1 MAQLGNWFSRV
12 FSNDGTRGLSGDA
25 SFIAGEQGRG
35 GFFASRLR
43 LHTTAEDLVE
53 QPHLLWELSS
63 RGRRRGGLL
72 HHLSTE
78 QGDGVAGFTDI
89 MVVINKEDWLR
100 AELDTGDFWR
110 QDSAETLG
118 DYLDEWRKQTQFN
131 PVFPERGF
139 RIELVA
145 DGSEP
150 LRGHSIGLEPGQFV
164 TALLPNAYRGPSGTS
179 SPVLAVH
186 LNVPGAWEGYRKV
199 GMLYSDQ
206 LCYTLGNHWLD
217 NFAHESLEAPALYQ
231 LQQYP
236 DGSLVHVI
244 NPDYQHRFE
253 VGSVQ
258 SAEGPS
264 VLAVTERGGT
274 AVAFLVL
281 GVVDTFLRDQTSEP
295 AAPEPE
301 LSKASKPAARP
312 EGPSVTRVDDPE
324 PAAEPAVEPNAAA
337 KTAAKPA
344 AVRLAGR
351 SADDFEP
358 GAKARPRSSGGPSP
372 KLEVQPRGKPR
383 ITGAIRGSGDRWH
396 HTIVP
401 DAVEERIFT
410 LKERGALLQ
419 RVHFS
424 VFMEG
429 YDVFVSRSG
438 QLGTSLPDPEALFQ
452 VREDKVYFVARTER
466 VLLAGRPAPID
477 KAVRLRGELEIRV
490 GNQLLEYRD
499 LAGVAAEGW
508 PYLGEIRRT
517 AGSTYLVFG
526 TVYRIGRDRRCKV
539 RLPDEPHNDNLCW
552 RMDLGEGDFIRSR
565 TGDIPKSR
573 FYNDSIMVASLHAE
587 IDLEGEPMLR
597 NLARHC
603 FSYVRRG
610 SDVFALHPSRDDKG
624 LRHLDLLPSDEVM
637 VGNNLFEVS
646 YPPPRTPEVEK
657 LTADALAR
665 AALSLPDDS
674 FVDEPLDSIGRM
686 SDSEL
691 GDMLAAS
698 GQPPAAEP
706 TPTASAPDPKGAIES
721 PDPKPV
727 VDALTVPEPAPEP
740 PPARHV
746 PARAVRRKGRPVP
759 TAPVESEPELA
770 VEPATKPKSR
780 PRSEPRPA
788 PKPTA
793 DPDPQL
799 ATEDAPVAA
808 GLGELGPAPDGVAFT
823 DPGFDSILG
832 IDAPAPRHLPQ
843 PAPAKTAE
851 PRPAPTPAPRVV
863 PTTAPAKAELPVR
876 RAPRVQPVE
885 PDAAAGTQPARPKV
899 PRPATDE
906 VVAVDEG
913 GWQLAL
919 SRPGRLQQLGWM
931 VSGRVVVGNH
941 RAAHVVIPENRT
953 FPGQVF
959 EARDYFRL
967 SVRGRRGKVEL
978 VDERDARAFLGELS
992 VRESNTLTELRLE
1005 VARRDDQGEE
1015 DFAVCAALQG
1025 QRWLPDPRAQLL
1037 TLDLEDRLTAALFT
1051 RGFPLRA
1058 SCPVR
1063 LGPVDCIATYDSG
1076 RLIISDYLDAYA
1088 YPDGSFQPFFFRKGD
1103 GRFRT
1108 APEDG
1113 SGFELRHGDML
1124 IAGISVYRFEDA

>member
-43 LHTTAEDLVE
+43 LHTTADDLVE
-53 QPHLLWELSS
+53 RSELLWELSS

-72 HHLSTE
+72 HHLSNE
-78 QGDGVAGFTDI
+78 QGDGVAGFTDL
-89 MVVINKEDWLR
+89 MVVINQSDWQR

-110 QDSAETLG
+110 NEAAEL
-118 DYLDEWRKQTQFN
+118 LLSNLREWCKQTQFN
-131 PVFPERGF
+131 QVFPDRRF
-139 RIELVA
+139 QVTLVA
-145 DGSEP
+145 DGSER
-150 LRGHSIGLEPGQFV
+150 LRGPSIGLEPGQFV
-164 TALLPNAYRGPSGTS
+164 TALLPNAYAGPLGTS

-186 LNVPGAWEGYRKV
+186 LNIPGAWEGYRKV

-217 NFAHESLEAPALYQ
+217 NFAHEALEAPALYQ

-244 NPDYQHRFE
+244 NPDYQSRFE

-264 VLAVTERGGT
+264 VLAVTERGGA

-281 GVVDTFLRDQTSEP
+281 GVVDTFLRDPTSDP
-295 AAPEPE
+295 SDGAQASKGARVSKTSDLTRIDAPE
-301 LSKASKPAARP
+301 
-312 EGPSVTRVDDPE
+312 T
-324 PAAEPAVEPNAAA
+324 PAAEPA
-337 KTAAKPA
+337 KGPA
-344 AVRLAGR
+344 AVKLAGR
-351 SADDFEP
+351 SADDFAGGSKP
-358 GAKARPRSSGGPSP
+358 AKPSRVRPRLDAKAAPPRVAS
-372 KLEVQPRGKPR
+372 KPRG
-383 ITGAIRGSGDRWH
+383 GGDRWH

-401 DAVEERIFT
+401 DAVDERIFT

-452 VREDKVYFVARTER
+452 VREDKVYFVARTDR
-466 VLLAGRPAPID
+466 VLLAGRPAPVD
-477 KAVRLRGELEIRV
+477 KPVRLRGELEIRV
-490 GNQLLEYRD
+490 ANQLLEYRD
-499 LAGVAAEGW
+499 LGSVAADGW

-526 TVYRIGRDRRCKV
+526 SVYRIGRDRRCKV
-539 RLPDEPHNDNLCW
+539 RLPDEPHNDNLQW
-552 RMDLGEGDFIRSR
+552 RMELGEGDFIRSR

-587 IDLEGEPMLR
+587 IDVEGEPMLR

-603 FSYVRRG
+603 YSFVRRG
-610 SDVFALHPSRDDKG
+610 SDVFSLHPARDEKG
-624 LRHLDLLPSDEVM
+624 LRHLDLLPGDEVM

-665 AALSLPDDS
+665 AALSMPDDS
-674 FVDEPLDSIGRM
+674 FVDEPIDDL
-686 SDSEL
+686 
-691 GDMLAAS
+691 
-698 GQPPAAEP
+698 
-706 TPTASAPDPKGAIES
+706 
-721 PDPKPV
+721 PKPV
-727 VDALTVPEPAPEP
+727 ELPSRPAPPAPEP
-740 PPARHV
+740 PAQTP
-746 PARAVRRKGRPVP
+746 
-759 TAPVESEPELA
+759 
-770 VEPATKPKSR
+770 
-780 PRSEPRPA
+780 PA
-788 PKPTA
+788 PKPPAPKPPAPKPPAPKPPAPKPPAPKPPAPKRVPTA
-793 DPDPQL
+793 TPSPDPAPEPKPAPARPL
-799 ATEDAPVAA
+799 AKAPPTTMPVKAVSAELDPVANEDAPVAH
-808 GLGELGPAPDGVAFT
+808 GLGEVGPAPDGVSIT
-823 DPGFDSILG
+823 DQGFDSILG
-832 IDAPAPRHLPQ
+832 IDAPVPRHLQAPGGPVVSRGVE
-843 PAPAKTAE
+843 PAAAPPPTEPPKARPESVDPVAGPPAKP
-851 PRPAPTPAPRVV
+851 PRP
-863 PTTAPAKAELPVR
+863 KL
-876 RAPRVQPVE
+876 Q
-885 PDAAAGTQPARPKV
+885 
-899 PRPATDE
+899 RPATDE
-906 VVAVDEG
+906 VVAVDEA

-941 RAAHVVIPENRT
+941 RAAQVVIPENRT
-953 FPGQVF
+953 FAKQSF

-967 SVRGRRGKVEL
+967 AVRGKRGQAEL
-978 VDERDARAFLGELS
+978 VDGDDARLLLDGGA
-992 VRESNTLTELRLE
+992 VAESGALDQLQLE
-1005 VARRDDQGEE
+1005 VVRRDEHGEE
-1015 DFAVCAALQG
+1015 DFAVASTL
-1025 QRWLPDPRAQLL
+1025 RREPWLPDPRAQLL
-1037 TLDLEDRLTAALFT
+1037 ALDLDDRLVAALFT

-1058 SCPVR
+1058 ATPVR
-1063 LGPVDCIATYDSG
+1063 LGPIDCIATYDAG
-1076 RLIISDYLDAYA
+1076 RLVVSDYLDAYA
-1088 YPDGSFQPFFFRKGD
+1088 YPDGSFQPFFHRSGD

-1113 SGFELRHGDML
+1113 SGFALRHGDML

>member
-53 QPHLLWELSS
+53 NAELLWELSS

-72 HHLSTE
+72 HHVSSE
-78 QGDGVAGFTDI
+78 RGDGVAGFTDI
-89 MVVINKEDWLR
+89 VVVVNQSDWKR

-110 QDSAETLG
+110 QESSDILLASLR
-118 DYLDEWRKQTQFN
+118 EWCKQTQFN
-131 PVFPERGF
+131 QVFADRGF
-139 RIELVA
+139 QVTLVA
-145 DGSEP
+145 DGSEI

-164 TALLPNAYRGPSGTS
+164 TALLPNAYGGPLSTS

-186 LNVPGAWEGYRKV
+186 LNIPGAWEGYRKV

-217 NFAHESLEAPALYQ
+217 NFSHEALEAPALYQ

-244 NPDYQHRFE
+244 NPDYQSRFE

-281 GVVDTFLRDQTSEP
+281 GVVDTFLRDQISEPSVDKAQAKAAGRRMQRGPDITRIEAPAKADPTP
-295 AAPEPE
+295 AAP
-301 LSKASKPAARP
+301 AAP
-312 EGPSVTRVDDPE
+312 G
-324 PAAEPAVEPNAAA
+324 
-337 KTAAKPA
+337 PA
-344 AVRLAGR
+344 AVKLAGR
-351 SADDFEP
+351 SADDFAS
-358 GAKARPRSSGGPSP
+358 GAKPEKPSRIRP
-372 KLEVQPRGKPR
+372 KLDVKRPKPR
-383 ITGAIRGSGDRWH
+383 VSGTMRSGSDRWH

-452 VREDKVYFVARTER
+452 VREDKVYFVARTDR
-466 VLLAGRPAPID
+466 VLLAGRPAPVD
-477 KAVRLRGELEIRV
+477 KPVRLRGELEIRV
-490 GNQLLEYRD
+490 ANQLLEYRD
-499 LAGVAAEGW
+499 LASVAADGW

-526 TVYRIGRDRRCKV
+526 SVYRIGRDRRCKV

-552 RMDLGEGDFIRSR
+552 RMELGEGDFIRSR

-573 FYNDSIMVASLHAE
+573 FYNDSIMVASLHSE

-603 FSYVRRG
+603 YSFVRRG
-610 SDVFALHPSRDDKG
+610 SDVFSLHPARDEKG
-624 LRHLDLLPSDEVM
+624 LRHLDLLPGDEVM

-674 FVDEPLDSIGRM
+674 FVDEPLDRL
-686 SDSEL
+686 DL
-691 GDMLAAS
+691 
-698 GQPPAAEP
+698 PPAPRPPKPAPSTSASHPVTPAAPLRPRPPAEP
-706 TPTASAPDPKGAIES
+706 RA
-721 PDPKPV
+721 V
-727 VDALTVPEPAPEP
+727 VSTPAPL
-740 PPARHV
+740 AQ
-746 PARAVRRKGRPVP
+746 PARAAAISAVVP
-759 TAPVESEPELA
+759 IRELA
-770 VEPATKPKSR
+770 PPEVPL
-780 PRSEPRPA
+780 
-788 PKPTA
+788 
-793 DPDPQL
+793 D
-799 ATEDAPVAA
+799 EDAPVAA
-808 GLGELGPAPDGVAFT
+808 GLGEQGPAPDGISFT

-832 IDAPAPRHLPQ
+832 IDPPAPRHLQDAPSRVTSRSGTRPTSTLPVTAK
-843 PAPAKTAE
+843 PAELAE
-851 PRPAPTPAPRVV
+851 PAEPA
-863 PTTAPAKAELPVR
+863 
-876 RAPRVQPVE
+876 APRVQTVDP
-885 PDAAAGTQPARPKV
+885 AAAASASSPQAKLR
-899 PRPATDE
+899 RPATDE
-906 VVAVDEG
+906 VVAVDEA
-913 GWQLAL
+913 GWQVAL

-953 FPGQVF
+953 YAKQLF
-959 EARDYFRL
+959 EPRDYFRL
-967 SVRGRRGKVEL
+967 SVRGRRGQLEQ
-978 VDERDARAFLGELS
+978 VDDIDARALVEGKPVQQTTQLEQLS
-992 VRESNTLTELRLE
+992 LE
-1005 VARRDDQGEE
+1005 IARRDDQGEE
-1015 DFAVCAALQG
+1015 DFAVCAAL
-1025 QRWLPDPRAQLL
+1025 RRHSWLPDPRAQLL
-1037 TLDLEDRLTAALFT
+1037 ALDLDDRLVAALFT

-1058 SCPVR
+1058 ATPVR
-1063 LGPVDCIATYDSG
+1063 LGPIDCIATYDAG
-1076 RLIISDYLDAYA
+1076 RLVISDYLDAYV
-1088 YPDGSFQPFFFRKGD
+1088 YPDGSFQPFFHRSGD

-1113 SGFELRHGDML
+1113 SGFELRHGDMI

>member
-43 LHTTAEDLVE
+43 LHTTADDLVE
-53 QPHLLWELSS
+53 RSELLWELSS

-72 HHLSTE
+72 HHLSSE
-78 QGDGVAGFTDI
+78 QGDGVAGFTDL
-89 MVVINKEDWLR
+89 MLVINRSDWER

-110 QDSAETLG
+110 SESCEQLLANLR
-118 DYLDEWRKQTQFN
+118 EWCKQTQFN
-131 PVFPERGF
+131 QVFPDRGF
-139 RIELVA
+139 QISLVA
-145 DGSEP
+145 DGSEA

-164 TALLPNAYRGPSGTS
+164 TALLPNAYRGPLSTS

-186 LNVPGAWEGYRKV
+186 LNIPGAWEGYRKV

-217 NFAHESLEAPALYQ
+217 NFTHEALEAPALYQ

-244 NPDYQHRFE
+244 NPDYQSRFE

-264 VLAVTERGGT
+264 VLAVTERGG
-274 AVAFLVL
+274 APVAFLVL
-281 GVVDTFLRDQTSEP
+281 GVVDTFLRDPSVAPEAPVEPTSGTDKSLRKNSELTRIKAP
-295 AAPEPE
+295 EAAP
-301 LSKASKPAARP
+301 APAEER
-312 EGPSVTRVDDPE
+312 
-324 PAAEPAVEPNAAA
+324 
-337 KTAAKPA
+337 PA
-344 AVRLAGR
+344 AVRMAGG
-351 SADDFEP
+351 SADDFEQ
-358 GAKARPRSSGGPSP
+358 GPVKPEQPPSRVRP
-372 KLEVQPRGKPR
+372 KLATSPRVVPR
-383 ITGAIRGSGDRWH
+383 ASGSGRVGGDRWH

-452 VREDKVYFVARTER
+452 VREDKVYFVARTDR
-466 VLLAGRPAPID
+466 VLLAGRPAPVD
-477 KAVRLRGELEIRV
+477 KAVRMRGEIEIRV
-490 GNQLLEYRD
+490 ANQLLEYRD
-499 LAGVAAEGW
+499 LSGVAAEGW

-603 FSYVRRG
+603 YSFVRRDQ
-610 SDVFALHPSRDDKG
+610 DVFSLHPARDEKG
-624 LRHLDLLPSDEVM
+624 LRHLDLLPGDEVM

-674 FVDEPLDSIGRM
+674 FVDEPLDEIDIPES
-686 SDSEL
+686 
-691 GDMLAAS
+691 
-698 GQPPAAEP
+698 PEP
-706 TPTASAPDPKGAIES
+706 TP
-721 PDPKPV
+721 
-727 VDALTVPEPAPEP
+727 EPA
-740 PPARHV
+740 RS
-746 PARAVRRKGRPVP
+746 RPVP
-759 TAPVESEPELA
+759 L
-770 VEPATKPKSR
+770 
-780 PRSEPRPA
+780 EPRPA
-788 PKPTA
+788 PPEPDVAAATGRAALDAA
-793 DPDPQL
+793 DAQPDPEPAQPDPRPGRPEPAPAPAGPAAPAPRAEAAPPSPPAPKPEPRVETAPPAPEP
-799 ATEDAPVAA
+799 ATPAPPAPPADEDAPVAA
-808 GLGELGPAPDGVAFT
+808 GLGELGPAPDGVSFT

-832 IDAPAPRHLPQ
+832 IEAPVPKHLRDTPSVVKPAPRPVLPATQ
-843 PAPAKTAE
+843 PPERAPGREPSTRPTSSIPQGDTKPLPKRPE
-851 PRPAPTPAPRVV
+851 PVDLGSSPRPAATRPR
-863 PTTAPAKAELPVR
+863 
-876 RAPRVQPVE
+876 
-885 PDAAAGTQPARPKV
+885 V

-931 VSGRVVVGNH
+931 VSGRVLVGNH

-953 FPGQVF
+953 ASDQRF
-959 EARDYFRL
+959 EPRDYFRMN
-967 SVRGRRGKVEL
+967 VRGGRGTVQRL
-978 VDERDARAFLGELS
+978 DERDARAFVGDLN
-992 VRESNTLTELRLE
+992 VESINDLANLRLE
-1005 VARRDDQGEE
+1005 ISRRDDLGDE
-1015 DFAVCAALQG
+1015 DFVVHAAL
-1025 QRWLPDPRAQLL
+1025 RREAWLPDPRAQLL
-1037 TLDLEDRLTAALFT
+1037 ALDLEDRLVAALFT

-1058 SCPVR
+1058 AIPVR
-1063 LGPVDCIATYDSG
+1063 LGPIDCIATYDAG
-1076 RLIISDYLDAYA
+1076 RLLISDYLDAYA
-1088 YPDGSFQPFFFRKGD
+1088 YPDGSFQPFFHRSGEA
-1103 GRFRT
+1103 RFRT

-1113 SGFELRHGDML
+1113 SGFELRDGDML
-1124 IAGISVYRFEDA
+1124 IAGRSVYRFEDA

>member
-25 SFIAGEQGRG
+25 SFIAGEHGRG

-43 LHTTAEDLVE
+43 LHTTSEDLVDRSD
-53 QPHLLWELSS
+53 LLWELSS

-78 QGDGVAGFTDI
+78 KGDGIAGFTDLT
-89 MVVINKEDWLR
+89 VVINQADWNR

-110 QDSAETLG
+110 QESADLLV
-118 DYLDEWRKQTQFN
+118 DFLRDWCKQAQFN
-131 PVFPERGF
+131 EVFPDRSF
-139 RIELVA
+139 QVTLVA
-145 DGSEP
+145 DGSEA
-150 LRGHSIGLEPGQFV
+150 LRGHSIGLEAGQFV
-164 TALLPNAYRGPSGTS
+164 TALLPNAYRGPLPTS

-186 LNVPGAWEGYRKV
+186 LNIPGAWEGYRKV

-217 NFAHESLEAPALYQ
+217 NFTHEALEAPALYQ

-264 VLAVTERGGT
+264 VLAVTERGGSP
-274 AVAFLVL
+274 VAFLVL
-281 GVVDTFLRDQTSEP
+281 GVVDTFLREQSSEPDPSPPPPAKPLPPSESGSRGAQKPKPGMRRSSELTRIEQPASAEP
-295 AAPEPE
+295 AAQA
-301 LSKASKPAARP
+301 KASPPA
-312 EGPSVTRVDDPE
+312 DP
-324 PAAEPAVEPNAAA
+324 
-337 KTAAKPA
+337 KGPA
-344 AVRLAGR
+344 AVRMAGR
-351 SADDFEP
+351 SADDFVPEGTARVKP
-358 GAKARPRSSGGPSP
+358 APRSRPAARPPLDAKQGRIANSSRSAS
-372 KLEVQPRGKPR
+372 
-383 ITGAIRGSGDRWH
+383 DRWH
-396 HTIVP
+396 HTIIP

-438 QLGTSLPDPEALFQ
+438 QLGTSLAEHAAVFQ
-452 VREDKVYFVARTER
+452 VREDKVYFVARSER
-466 VLLAGRPAPID
+466 VLLAGRPVPPD
-477 KAVRLRGELEIRV
+477 KPVRLRGEIEIRI

-499 LAGVAAEGW
+499 LSAVAADGW

-526 TVYRIGRDRRCKV
+526 SVYRIGRDRRCKV
-539 RLPDEPHNDNLCW
+539 RLPDEPHNDNLAW

-573 FYNDSIMVASLHAE
+573 FYNDSIMVASLHSE

-603 FSYVRRG
+603 YSFVRRE
-610 SDVFALHPSRDDKG
+610 SDVFSLHPARDDKG
-624 LRHLDLLPSDEVM
+624 LRHLDLLPGDEVL

-674 FVDEPLDSIGRM
+674 FVDEP
-686 SDSEL
+686 
-691 GDMLAAS
+691 
-698 GQPPAAEP
+698 
-706 TPTASAPDPKGAIES
+706 IENL
-721 PDPKPV
+721 
-727 VDALTVPEPAPEP
+727 ALTPEPKLAP
-740 PPARHV
+740 PPAPK
-746 PARAVRRKGRPVP
+746 PAP
-759 TAPVESEPELA
+759 APKP
-770 VEPATKPKSR
+770 KPKSR
-780 PRSEPRPA
+780 PAPVPAAPPKPKPKPA
-788 PKPTA
+788 PVPAPAPEPTA
-793 DPDPQL
+793 EPAVLPL
-799 ATEDAPVAA
+799 VEDAPVAG
-808 GLGELGPAPDGVAFT
+808 GLGEPGPAPDVLAISES
-823 DPGFDSILG
+823 GFDSILG
-832 IDAPAPRHLPQ
+832 IEAPVPRHLQDGPAQVTKVVPLTAPPQ
-843 PAPAKTAE
+843 PAA
-851 PRPAPTPAPRVV
+851 APRQPPKAQVRAV
-863 PTTAPAKAELPVR
+863 DPTQASKPA
-876 RAPRVQPVE
+876 
-885 PDAAAGTQPARPKV
+885 ARPRV
-899 PRPATDE
+899 PRPSTDE

-931 VSGRVVVGNH
+931 ISGKVVVGNH
-941 RAAHVVIPENRT
+941 RAAQVVVPENRT
-953 FPGQVF
+953 HAQQLF
-959 EARDYFRL
+959 EPRDYFRL
-967 SVRGRRGKVEL
+967 AVRGRRGQVER
-978 VDERDARAFLGELS
+978 VDTDDARVLVEGAP
-992 VRESNTLTELRLE
+992 TEQSDRLADLHLE
-1005 VARRDDQGEE
+1005 ISRRDEHGEE
-1015 DFAVCAALQG
+1015 DFVVGAAL
-1025 QRWLPDPRAQLL
+1025 RRESWLPDPRAQLL
-1037 TLDLEDRLTAALFT
+1037 ALDLEDRLTAALFT

-1058 SCPVR
+1058 ATPVR
-1063 LGPVDCIATYDSG
+1063 LGPIDCIASYDGG
-1076 RLIISDYLDAYA
+1076 RLVVSDYLDAYA
-1088 YPDGSFQPFFFRKGD
+1088 YPDGSFQPFFHRSGA

-1113 SGFELRHGDML
+1113 STFELKHGDML
-1124 IAGISVYRFEDA
+1124 IAGICVYRFEDA

>member
-53 QPHLLWELSS
+53 RSALLWELSS

-72 HHLSTE
+72 HHLTSE
-78 QGDGVAGFTDI
+78 LGDGIAGFTDLV
-89 MVVINKEDWLR
+89 VVINQADWRR

-110 QDSAETLG
+110 QETTEFLLG
-118 DYLDEWRKQTQFN
+118 NLREWCRQAQFN
-131 PVFPERGF
+131 QVFPDRGF
-139 RIELVA
+139 QVTLVA
-145 DGSEP
+145 DGSDL

-164 TALLPNAYRGPSGTS
+164 TALLPNAYAGPLGTS

-186 LNVPGAWEGYRKV
+186 LNIPGAWEGYRKV

-206 LCYTLGNHWLD
+206 LCYTLGSHWLD
-217 NFAHESLEAPALYQ
+217 NFSHEALEAPALYQ

-244 NPDYQHRFE
+244 NPDYQQRFE

-281 GVVDTFLRDQTSEP
+281 GVVDTFLRDQPSDADSAASASDKP
-295 AAPEPE
+295 AGRRSDITRIEAPGQPE
-301 LSKASKPAARP
+301 APAQPAPAASKPAA
-312 EGPSVTRVDDPE
+312 VQ
-324 PAAEPAVEPNAAA
+324 
-337 KTAAKPA
+337 
-344 AVRLAGR
+344 LAGR
-351 SADDFEP
+351 SADDFQAGP
-358 GAKARPRSSGGPSP
+358 KPASKVRAK
-372 KLEVQPRGKPR
+372 LQPRPVAKPGISASMR
-383 ITGAIRGSGDRWH
+383 SASDRWH

-452 VREDKVYFVARTER
+452 VREDKVYFVARTDR
-466 VLLAGRPAPID
+466 VLLAGRPAPVD
-477 KAVRLRGELEIRV
+477 KPVRLRGELEIRV
-490 GNQLLEYRD
+490 ANQLLEYRD
-499 LAGVAAEGW
+499 LSSVAADGW

-526 TVYRIGRDRRCKV
+526 SVFRIGRDRRCKV

-587 IDLEGEPMLR
+587 MDLEGEPMLR

-603 FSYVRRG
+603 FSYVRRDH
-610 SDVFALHPSRDDKG
+610 DVFALHPTRDEKG
-624 LRHLDLLPSDEVM
+624 LHHLDLLPGDEVL

-646 YPPPRTPEVEK
+646 YPPPRTPELEK

-665 AALSLPDDS
+665 AAMSLPDDS
-674 FVDEPLDSIGRM
+674 FVDEPLED
-686 SDSEL
+686 L
-691 GDMLAAS
+691 GPALGPRPAAPARPAS
-698 GQPPAAEP
+698 SPPTQRGTEPEVTTPPPAA
-706 TPTASAPDPKGAIES
+706 
-721 PDPKPV
+721 
-727 VDALTVPEPAPEP
+727 VPEPDPAPPVSPEAEARPAP
-740 PPARHV
+740 PPS
-746 PARAVRRKGRPVP
+746 P
-759 TAPVESEPELA
+759 TAPPALLPPPEPQPA
-770 VEPATKPKSR
+770 VPVVVQVSSPIPSKAKPKL
-780 PRSEPRPA
+780 A
-788 PKPTA
+788 A
-793 DPDPQL
+793 D
-799 ATEDAPVAA
+799 EDAPVAA
-808 GLGELGPAPDGVAFT
+808 GLGELGPAPGGIAFT

-832 IDAPAPRHLPQ
+832 IEPPMPRHLRDSPQ
-843 PAPAKTAE
+843 RVAPRIRPTSLPVASSATGVEPEVPPAPVRQAVDPAV
-851 PRPAPTPAPRVV
+851 PAPPSRPVV
-863 PTTAPAKAELPVR
+863 R
-876 RAPRVQPVE
+876 
-885 PDAAAGTQPARPKV
+885 
-899 PRPATDE
+899 RPATDE
-906 VVAVDEG
+906 VVAVDEA
-913 GWQLAL
+913 GWQVAL

-941 RAAHVVIPENRT
+941 RAAHAVIPENRT
-953 FPGQVF
+953 YAKQLF
-959 EARDYFRL
+959 EARDYFHL
-967 SVRGRRGKVEL
+967 SVRGRRGMVER
-978 VDERDARAFLGELS
+978 VDGADARAFRKGQPVQQVDDLDGL
-992 VRESNTLTELRLE
+992 VLE
-1005 VARRDDQGEE
+1005 IARRDDQGEE
-1015 DFAVCAALQG
+1015 DFAVSASL
-1025 QRWLPDPRAQLL
+1025 RREPWLPDPRAQLL
-1037 TLDLEDRLTAALFT
+1037 ALDLEDRLVAALFT

-1058 SCPVR
+1058 ASPVR
-1063 LGPVDCIATYDSG
+1063 LGPIDCIATYAEG
-1076 RLIISDYLDAYA
+1076 RLVISDYLDAYA
-1088 YPDGSFQPFFFRKGD
+1088 YPDGSFQPFFHRSGD

-1124 IAGISVYRFEDA
+1124 IAGICVYRFEDA

>member
-53 QPHLLWELSS
+53 SAELLWELSS

-72 HHLSTE
+72 HHLSSE
-78 QGDGVAGFTDI
+78 QGDGIAGFTDI
-89 MVVINKEDWLR
+89 VVVVNQADWKR

-110 QDSAETLG
+110 QETSDL
-118 DYLDEWRKQTQFN
+118 LLVSLREWCKQTQFN
-131 PVFPERGF
+131 QVFPERGF
-139 RIELVA
+139 QITLVA
-145 DGSEP
+145 DGSDI
-150 LRGHSIGLEPGQFV
+150 LRGHSIGLEPGQYV
-164 TALLPNAYRGPSGTS
+164 TALLPNAYGGPLSTS

-186 LNVPGAWEGYRKV
+186 LNIPGAWEGYRKV

-217 NFAHESLEAPALYQ
+217 NFSHDALEAPALYQ

-244 NPDYQHRFE
+244 NPDYQSRFE

-281 GVVDTFLRDQTSEP
+281 GVVDTFLREPDSEASADKAKPKAAPKPMQRGSDITRIEAPAKAEPTP
-295 AAPEPE
+295 AAP
-301 LSKASKPAARP
+301 AAP
-312 EGPSVTRVDDPE
+312 G
-324 PAAEPAVEPNAAA
+324 
-337 KTAAKPA
+337 PA
-344 AVRLAGR
+344 AVKLAGR
-351 SADDFEP
+351 SADDFAS
-358 GAKARPRSSGGPSP
+358 GAKPEPPGRVRP
-372 KLEVQPRGKPR
+372 KLGVQRPKPR
-383 ITGAIRGSGDRWH
+383 VSGTLRSGSDRWH

-438 QLGTSLPDPEALFQ
+438 QLGTSLPNPEALFQ
-452 VREDKVYFVARTER
+452 VREDKVYFVARTDR
-466 VLLAGRPAPID
+466 VLLAGRPAPVD
-477 KAVRLRGELEIRV
+477 KPVRLRGELEIRV
-490 GNQLLEYRD
+490 ANQLLEYRD
-499 LAGVAAEGW
+499 LASVAADGW

-526 TVYRIGRDRRCKV
+526 SVNRIGRDRRCKV

-552 RMDLGEGDFIRSR
+552 RLDLGEGDFIRSR

-573 FYNDSIMVASLHAE
+573 FYNDSIMVASLHSE

-603 FSYVRRG
+603 YSFVRRG
-610 SDVFALHPSRDDKG
+610 SDVFSLHPARDEKG
-624 LRHLDLLPSDEVM
+624 LRHLDLLPGDEVM

-674 FVDEPLDSIGRM
+674 FVDEPLDR
-686 SDSEL
+686 
-691 GDMLAAS
+691 LALPPAPRPPKPAPS
-698 GQPPAAEP
+698 ALAPPPVTPAPPLPARPAAEP
-706 TPTASAPDPKGAIES
+706 RAVVSTPATLAQPAPAAAVPAAVA
-721 PDPKPV
+721 KPV
-727 VDALTVPEPAPEP
+727 LKPTPAPI
-740 PPARHV
+740 R
-746 PARAVRRKGRPVP
+746 
-759 TAPVESEPELA
+759 ELA
-770 VEPATKPKSR
+770 PPEVPL
-780 PRSEPRPA
+780 
-788 PKPTA
+788 
-793 DPDPQL
+793 D
-799 ATEDAPVAA
+799 EDAPVAA
-808 GLGELGPAPDGVAFT
+808 GLGERGPAPDGIAFT

-832 IDAPAPRHLPQ
+832 IDAPAPKHLRDVPSKVTHKSG
-843 PAPAKTAE
+843 A
-851 PRPAPTPAPRVV
+851 RPAST
-863 PTTAPAKAELPVR
+863 LPVTAR
-876 RAPRVQPVE
+876 P
-885 PDAAAGTQPARPKV
+885 TQPAKPAEPAKPPKPDQPATLRV
-899 PRPATDE
+899 QKVEPSVVASAPPPRAKLQRPATDE
-906 VVAVDEG
+906 VVAVDEA
-913 GWQLAL
+913 GWQVAL

-953 FPGQVF
+953 YAKQLF
-959 EARDYFRL
+959 EPRDYFRL
-967 SVRGRRGKVEL
+967 SVRGRRGQLEQ
-978 VDERDARAFLGELS
+978 VDDIDARALVDGKLVQQTSQLEQLS
-992 VRESNTLTELRLE
+992 IEI
-1005 VARRDDQGEE
+1005 ARRDDQGEE
-1015 DFAVCAALQG
+1015 DFAVCAALHRHG
-1025 QRWLPDPRAQLL
+1025 WLPDPRAQLL
-1037 TLDLEDRLTAALFT
+1037 ALDLDDRLVAALFT

-1058 SCPVR
+1058 ATPVR
-1063 LGPVDCIATYDSG
+1063 LGPIDCIATFDAG
-1076 RLIISDYLDAYA
+1076 RLVISDYLDAYV
-1088 YPDGSFQPFFFRKGD
+1088 YPDGSFQPFFHRSGE

-1113 SGFELRHGDML
+1113 SGFELRHGDMI

>member
-43 LHTTAEDLVE
+43 LHTTTEDLVE
-53 QPHLLWELSS
+53 RADLLWELSS

-78 QGDGVAGFTDI
+78 LGDGIAGFTDLA
-89 MVVINKEDWLR
+89 VVINQADWRR
-100 AELDTGDFWR
+100 AELDTGEFWR
-110 QDSAETLG
+110 QEATDQLLEL
-118 DYLDEWRKQTQFN
+118 LREWCKQTQFN
-131 PVFPERGF
+131 EVFPERGF
-139 RIELVA
+139 QLTLLA
-145 DGSEP
+145 DGSEA

-164 TALLPNAYRGPSGTS
+164 TALLPNAYQGPLSTS

-186 LNVPGAWEGYRKV
+186 LNIPGAWEGYRKV

-217 NFAHESLEAPALYQ
+217 NFTHEALEAPALYQ

-264 VLAVTERGGT
+264 VLAVTERGGS

-281 GVVDTFLRDQTSEP
+281 GVVDTFLEGTRAESTPAEDPAAKPQAVAGPRRGSDITRIEAPAPAEP
-295 AAPEPE
+295 AAP
-301 LSKASKPAARP
+301 A
-312 EGPSVTRVDDPE
+312 
-324 PAAEPAVEPNAAA
+324 
-337 KTAAKPA
+337 PA
-344 AVRLAGR
+344 AVKLAGR
-351 SADDFEP
+351 SADDFDPEAPSRVKSAPQVRSRPSSRSRLDAQP
-358 GAKARPRSSGGPSP
+358 GRLEGSMRSAS
-372 KLEVQPRGKPR
+372 
-383 ITGAIRGSGDRWH
+383 DRWH

-438 QLGTSLPDPEALFQ
+438 QLGTSLAEPAAVFR
-452 VREDKVYFVARTER
+452 VREDKVYFVARGEH
-466 VLLAGRPAPID
+466 VLLAGRPVPPD
-477 KAVRLRGELEIRV
+477 KPVRLRGELEIRV

-499 LAGVAAEGW
+499 LGAVAADGW

-526 TVYRIGRDRRCKV
+526 SVYRVGRDRRCKV
-539 RLPDEPHNDNLCW
+539 RLPDEPHNDNLAW
-552 RMDLGEGDFIRSR
+552 RMDLGDGDFIRSR

-587 IDLEGEPMLR
+587 LDLEGEPMLR

-603 FSYVRRG
+603 YSFVRRG
-610 SDVFALHPSRDDKG
+610 SDVFSLHPARDDKG
-624 LRHLDLLPSDEVM
+624 LRHLDLLPGDEVL

-674 FVDEPLDSIGRM
+674 FVDEPVEALGSLAPPP
-686 SDSEL
+686 SEEPPTPPPPPTEAPSPSPTP
-691 GDMLAAS
+691 AAPPPAPAAPRPTPAAPPPAPERAAPEPAR
-698 GQPPAAEP
+698 QPPAPAKP
-706 TPTASAPDPKGAIES
+706 T
-721 PDPKPV
+721 
-727 VDALTVPEPAPEP
+727 P
-740 PPARHV
+740 PPAPL
-746 PARAVRRKGRPVP
+746 PA
-759 TAPVESEPELA
+759 TAP
-770 VEPATKPKSR
+770 
-780 PRSEPRPA
+780 PA
-788 PKPTA
+788 PPM
-793 DPDPQL
+793 D
-799 ATEDAPVAA
+799 EDAPVAG
-808 GLGELGPAPDGVAFT
+808 GLGEPGPAPGGVAFT

-832 IDAPAPRHLPQ
+832 IEAPAPRHLRESPAKIAPPVPATRPPQ
-843 PAPAKTAE
+843 APEAPAPKARVRSVDPALPHPAE
-851 PRPAPTPAPRVV
+851 ARRKLPRPS
-863 PTTAPAKAELPVR
+863 
-876 RAPRVQPVE
+876 
-885 PDAAAGTQPARPKV
+885 
-899 PRPATDE
+899 TDE
-906 VVAVDEG
+906 VVAVDEA
-913 GWQLAL
+913 GWQVAL
-919 SRPGRLQQLGWM
+919 SRPGRLQLLGWM
-931 VSGRVVVGNH
+931 VSGKVVVGNH
-941 RAAHVVIPENRT
+941 RAAHVVVPENRT
-953 FPGQVF
+953 HLQQRF
-959 EARDYFRL
+959 EPRDYFRL
-967 SVRGRRGKVEL
+967 SVRGNRGL
-978 VDERDARAFLGELS
+978 VQRVDRTDARLHQGEAE
-992 VRESNTLTELRLE
+992 VEESDQLPGLCLE
-1005 VARRDDQGEE
+1005 VARRDDTGEE
-1015 DFAVCAALQG
+1015 DFTVRATLC
-1025 QRWLPDPRAQLL
+1025 REDWLPDPRAQLL
-1037 TLDLEDRLTAALFT
+1037 ALDLDDRLVAALFT

-1058 SCPVR
+1058 ATPVR
-1063 LGPVDCIATYDSG
+1063 LGPIDCIASYDSG
-1076 RLIISDYLDAYA
+1076 RLVVSDYLDAYA
-1088 YPDGSFQPFFFRKGD
+1088 YPDGSFQPFFLRSGG

-1113 SGFELRHGDML
+1113 STFELKHGDML

>member
-25 SFIAGEQGRG
+25 SFIAGEHGRG

-43 LHTTAEDLVE
+43 LNTTSEDLVDRSE
-53 QPHLLWELSS
+53 LLWELSS

-78 QGDGVAGFTDI
+78 QGDGIAGFTDI
-89 MVVINKEDWLR
+89 TVVINQADWNR

-110 QDSAETLG
+110 QESSEMLLEFLRD
-118 DYLDEWRKQTQFN
+118 WCKQTQFN
-131 PVFPERGF
+131 EVFPERGF
-139 RIELVA
+139 QVTLVA
-145 DGSEP
+145 DGSEA
-150 LRGHSIGLEPGQFV
+150 LRGHSIGLEAGQFV
-164 TALLPNAYRGPSGTS
+164 TALLPNAYRGPLPTS

-186 LNVPGAWEGYRKV
+186 LNIPGAWEGYRKV

-217 NFAHESLEAPALYQ
+217 NFTHEALEAPALYQ

-244 NPDYQHRFE
+244 NPDYQSRFE

-264 VLAVTERGGT
+264 VLAVTERGGSP
-274 AVAFLVL
+274 VAFLVL
-281 GVVDTFLRDQTSEP
+281 GVVDTFLREASSEP
-295 AAPEPE
+295 DAPAPEPADP
-301 LSKASKPAARP
+301 LPSTKPTVGVRR
-312 EGPSVTRVDDPE
+312 GSDITRIESPAPVQPE
-324 PAAEPAVEPNAAA
+324 PSAAAEP
-337 KTAAKPA
+337 KGPA

-351 SADDFEP
+351 SADDFVP
-358 GAKARPRSSGGPSP
+358 DGTARVKPAPRSRPAASPRPRLDAKQARIASSS
-372 KLEVQPRGKPR
+372 RS
-383 ITGAIRGSGDRWH
+383 ASDRWH

-438 QLGTSLPDPEALFQ
+438 QLGTSLAEHAAVFQ
-452 VREDKVYFVARTER
+452 VREDKVFFVARGDR
-466 VLLAGRPAPID
+466 ILLAGRPVPPD
-477 KAVRLRGELEIRV
+477 KPVRLRGEIEIRV

-499 LAGVAAEGW
+499 LSAVASDGW

-526 TVYRIGRDRRCKV
+526 SVYRIGRDRRCKV
-539 RLPDEPHNDNLCW
+539 RLPDEPHNDNLAW

-603 FSYVRRG
+603 YSFVRRG
-610 SDVFALHPSRDDKG
+610 SDVFPLHPARDDKG
-624 LRHLDLLPSDEVM
+624 LRHLDLLPADEVL

-646 YPPPRTPEVEK
+646 YPPARTPEVEK

-674 FVDEPLDSIGRM
+674 FVDEPI
-686 SDSEL
+686 EN
-691 GDMLAAS
+691 LALTP
-698 GQPPAAEP
+698 GPQAAP
-706 TPTASAPDPKGAIES
+706 KPSAPAK
-721 PDPKPV
+721 PKPAPKPASKRSAPAKPKP
-727 VDALTVPEPAPEP
+727 ALEPKPEPKPKPKPKTGSRADRGAHMPPPPPRPAPAPEP
-740 PPARHV
+740 TAEPA
-746 PARAVRRKGRPVP
+746 
-759 TAPVESEPELA
+759 ELA
-770 VEPATKPKSR
+770 MV
-780 PRSEPRPA
+780 
-788 PKPTA
+788 
-793 DPDPQL
+793 
-799 ATEDAPVAA
+799 EDAPVAG
-808 GLGELGPAPDGVAFT
+808 GLGEAGPAPDSLAISES
-823 DPGFDSILG
+823 GFDSILG
-832 IDAPAPRHLPQ
+832 IDPPAPRHLRG
-843 PAPAKTAE
+843 APAQVAPPVPATAPPE
-851 PRPAPTPAPRVV
+851 PPLVPQAPPKAQVQAVDPVEVSKPAPR
-863 PTTAPAKAELPVR
+863 
-876 RAPRVQPVE
+876 PRLS
-885 PDAAAGTQPARPKV
+885 RPS
-899 PRPATDE
+899 TDE
-906 VVAVDEG
+906 VVAVDEA

-931 VSGRVVVGNH
+931 VSGKVIVGNH
-941 RAAHVVIPENRT
+941 RAAQVVIPESRT
-953 FPGQVF
+953 HAQQIF
-959 EARDYFRL
+959 EPRDYLRL
-967 SVRGRRGKVEL
+967 SVRGRRGQVER
-978 VDERDARAFLGELS
+978 VDDADARIIVDGAS
-992 VRESNTLTELRLE
+992 TDRSDRLADLQLE
-1005 VARRDDQGEE
+1005 ISRRDEHGEE
-1015 DFAVCAALQG
+1015 DFVVGAVL
-1025 QRWLPDPRAQLL
+1025 RRESWLPDPRAQLL
-1037 TLDLEDRLTAALFT
+1037 ALDLQDRLTAALFT

-1058 SCPVR
+1058 ATPVR
-1063 LGPVDCIATYDSG
+1063 LGPVDCIASYDGG
-1076 RLIISDYLDAYA
+1076 RLVISDYLDAYA
-1088 YPDGSFQPFFFRKGD
+1088 YPDGSFQPFFHRSGS

-1113 SGFELRHGDML
+1113 SIFELKHGDML